1 MPDRI
6 PTLSIRVPSR
16 ENAASK
22 GLRWLVEGRVRVRL
36 VHRGRVH
43 AEVRGDS
50 GRVHNVRFAQN
61 QWRCTCQAGG
71 NRCSHLRAVWLVV
84 AQTTD

>member
-1 MPDRI
+1 MDVR
-6 PTLSIRVPSR
+6 RVISR
-16 ENAASK
+16 GARVVVHDALP
-22 GLRWLVEGRVRVRL
+22 GLQVVRSVRL
-36 VHRGRVH
+36 SAHRARYQPP
-43 AEVRGDS
+43 AP

-84 AQTTD
+84 AREASYQ